1 MATRYDAI
9 VIGTGQ
15 SGPALADRFDQEG
28 LKVAVIE
35 RHLFGGTC
43 VNVGCIP
50 TKTLVASA
58 RAAHVARRAEDFGVI
73 LDGPVKVDMKR
84 VKARKDEISGS
95 SNRGVTS
102 WMEGLEN
109 VRIYRGHG
117 RFVDSSRVQVGEDVL
132 EADRIFVNV
141 GARAFVPEIPGLAEV
156 DYLTNSGMMEVDFL
170 PDHLMIVGGSY
181 IGLEFGQIYRR
192 FGSKVTVIERGPRI
206 ISRED
211 GDVSEAIREILEKE
225 GIGILFNAEIE
236 RVEKQGEEIVV
247 HMKGE
252 AGQFQVKGSHL
263 LIAVGRRPNT
273 GDLGLGNAG
282 VEVDD
287 REFIRVDDELRTN
300 VAGIWAMGDCNGRG
314 AFTHT
319 SYNDYEIIADNLFD
333 GDSRRVSDRIPCY
346 GLFIDPPLGRVGMTE
361 QEVRASGRPVLVGK
375 MLMKRVGRARERS
388 ETDGFMKV
396 YVDAETK
403 EILGAVILGIGGD
416 EVVHLLLDV
425 MYARAPYTVI
435 QRAVHIHP
443 TVAELVPTMLG
454 NLEPLGPESK

>member
-1 MATRYDAI
+1 MKFPDLRECGGTRLCAGDSGPCRGRLPHQLRYDEGGFFARSSHDRRWELHRTR
-9 VIGTGQ
+9 VR
-15 SGPALADRFDQEG
+15 ADIQ
-28 LKVAVIE
+28 
-35 RHLFGGTC
+35 T
-43 VNVGCIP
+43 
-50 TKTLVASA
+50 
-58 RAAHVARRAEDFGVI
+58 
-73 LDGPVKVDMKR
+73 
-84 VKARKDEISGS
+84 
-95 SNRGVTS
+95 
-102 WMEGLEN
+102 
-109 VRIYRGHG
+109 
-117 RFVDSSRVQVGEDVL
+117 VL
-132 EADRIFVNV
+132 EQSDGDR
-141 GARAFVPEIPGLAEV
+141 
-156 DYLTNSGMMEVDFL
+156 T
-170 PDHLMIVGGSY
+170 
-181 IGLEFGQIYRR
+181 
-192 FGSKVTVIERGPRI
+192 GPRI

-211 GDVSEAIREILEKE
+211 GDVSEAIREIFGKE

-236 RVEKQGEEIVV
+236 RVEKHGEEIVV

-263 LIAVGRRPNT
+263 LIAVGRRPNL
-273 GDLGLGNAG
+273 GDLGWGNAG

-314 AFTHT
+314 AFIHIY
-319 SYNDYEIIADNLFD
+319 YNDYEIIAANLFD

-361 QEVRASGRPVLVGK
+361 QEVRASGRPVVVGK
-375 MLMKRVGRARERS
+375 MLMKRVGRTRERS

-435 QRAVHIHP
+435 QRAVHIHL

-454 NLEPLGPESK
+454 DFEPLGPESK